1 MKKQSLLIVIVI
13 LILLG
18 VSVGY
23 SVVRISTNV
32 KGKASIVKDLDV
44 EFESIGKLEEYGS
57 YGATAEISDDKKTV
71 LINVP
76 KLSYMG
82 AYAVVPITVKN
93 VGQIPAKLES
103 IYEYGTNDNEAIKIT
118 YDGIAVTD
126 KALNPLEEEKFFIKV
141 SWENELKQDSSEIEF
156 YIRFNYVQGE
166 VRYVESRCY

>member
-32 KGKASIVKDLDV
+32 KGKTSIVKDLNV
-44 EFESIGKLEEYGS
+44 EFESIGKIEEYGS

-93 VGQIPAKLES
+93 VGQLPAKLES

-126 KALNPLEEEKFFIKV
+126 KALNPMEEEKFFIKV

-156 YIRFNYVQGE
+156 YIRFNYVQE
-166 VRYVESRCY
+166 

>member
-32 KGKASIVKDLDV
+32 KGKTSIVKDLDV

-57 YGATAEISDDKKTV
+57 YDATAEISDDKKTV

-93 VGQIPAKLES
+93 VGQLPAKLES

-126 KALNPLEEEKFFIKV
+126 KALNPMEEEKFFIKV

-156 YIRFNYVQGE
+156 YIRFNYVQE
-166 VRYVESRCY
+166 

>member
-32 KGKASIVKDLDV
+32 KGKTSIVKNLDV
-44 EFESIGKLEEYGS
+44 EFESIGKIEEYGS

-156 YIRFNYVQGE
+156 YIRFNYVQE
-166 VRYVESRCY
+166 

>member
-13 LILLG
+13 LLLLG

-32 KGKASIVKDLDV
+32 KGKTSIVKDLDV

-156 YIRFNYVQGE
+156 YIRFNYVQE
-166 VRYVESRCY
+166 

>member
-32 KGKASIVKDLDV
+32 KGKTSIVKDLDV

-93 VGQIPAKLES
+93 VGQLPAKLES

-156 YIRFNYVQGE
+156 YIRFNYVQE
-166 VRYVESRCY
+166 

>member
-23 SVVRISTNV
+23 SVDRISTNV
-32 KGKASIVKDLDV
+32 KGKTSIVKDLDV

-156 YIRFNYVQGE
+156 YIRFNYVQG
-166 VRYVESRCY
+166 

>member
-1 MKKQSLLIVIVI
+1 M
-13 LILLG
+13 ILLG

-32 KGKASIVKDLDV
+32 KGKTSIVKNLDV
-44 EFESIGKLEEYGS
+44 EFESIGKIEEYGS

-156 YIRFNYVQGE
+156 YIRFNYVQE
-166 VRYVESRCY
+166 

>member
-32 KGKASIVKDLDV
+32 KGKTSIVKDLDV
-44 EFESIGKLEEYGS
+44 EFESIGKIEEYGS
-57 YGATAEISDDKKTV
+57 YGATAEISDDKKKV

-156 YIRFNYVQGE
+156 YIRFNYVQE
-166 VRYVESRCY
+166 

>member
-32 KGKASIVKDLDV
+32 KGKTSIVKNLDV
-44 EFESIGKLEEYGS
+44 EFESIGKIEEYGS

-156 YIRFNYVQGE
+156 YIRFNYVQG
-166 VRYVESRCY
+166 

>member
-1 MKKQSLLIVIVI
+1 MKKQNLLIVIVI

-32 KGKASIVKDLDV
+32 KGKTSIVKNLDV

-93 VGQIPAKLES
+93 VGQMPAKLES

-156 YIRFNYVQGE
+156 YIRFNYVQE
-166 VRYVESRCY
+166 

>member
-1 MKKQSLLIVIVI
+1 MKKQNLLIVIVI

-32 KGKASIVKDLDV
+32 KGKTSIVKNLDV
-44 EFESIGKLEEYGS
+44 EFESIGKIEEYGS

-156 YIRFNYVQGE
+156 YIRFNYVQE
-166 VRYVESRCY
+166 

>member
-32 KGKASIVKDLDV
+32 KGKTSIVKDLDV

-57 YGATAEISDDKKTV
+57 YDATAEISDDKKTV

-93 VGQIPAKLES
+93 VGQLPAKLES

-126 KALNPLEEEKFFIKV
+126 KALNPLEEGKFFIKV

-156 YIRFNYVQGE
+156 YIRFNYVQE
-166 VRYVESRCY
+166 